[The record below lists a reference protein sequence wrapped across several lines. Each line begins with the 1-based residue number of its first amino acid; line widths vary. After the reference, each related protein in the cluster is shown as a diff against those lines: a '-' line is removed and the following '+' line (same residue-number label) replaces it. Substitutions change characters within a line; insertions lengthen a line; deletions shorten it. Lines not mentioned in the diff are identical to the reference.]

1 MAQVLVLTNDDGYDA
16 PGIAALDRAVTE
28 LQLGSVR
35 WVAPA
40 EEQSG
45 CGHQINYHRLLVVEE
60 RDRGF
65 SVASTPADC
74 VRLAVSELAPEV
86 SLVLSGINAG
96 GNLGA
101 DVYNSGTVA
110 AAREATLH
118 GQRAIALSHWIRRPL
133 EINWDWAARQAMRV
147 LPLLLDRP
155 WEPDSFWNVNFPHL
169 DPDAP
174 DPEIVFCELSRDP
187 VPPIYRRTEEGYQYN
202 GIYGGRPYKPGTD
215 VAICFGGAIAVTQ
228 LRI

>member
-215 VAICFGGAIAVTQ
+215 VAICFGGSIAVTQ

>member
-45 CGHQINYHRLLVVEE
+45 CGHQINYHRLLVVQE

-133 EINWDWAARQAMRV
+133 EINWDWAARQAARV

-187 VPPIYRRTEEGYQYN
+187 VPPIYRRTEEGYQYS

-215 VAICFGGAIAVTQ
+215 VAVCFGGAIAVTQ

>member
-40 EEQSG
+40 TEQSG
-45 CGHQINYHRLLVVEE
+45 CGHQITNHRALAVQE

-65 SVASTPADC
+65 SVAGTPADC
-74 VRLAVSELAPEV
+74 VRLAVSELVPEV
-86 SLVLSGINAG
+86 GLVLSGINAG
-96 GNLGA
+96 GNLGT

-110 AAREATLH
+110 AAREATLQ
-118 GQRAIALSHWIRRPL
+118 GRQAIALSHWIRRPL
-133 EINWDWAARQAMRV
+133 EIDWDWAAQQAARV

-155 WEPDSFWNVNFPHL
+155 WEPGSFWNVNFPHL
-169 DPDAP
+169 DPGAP

-228 LRI
+228 LRV